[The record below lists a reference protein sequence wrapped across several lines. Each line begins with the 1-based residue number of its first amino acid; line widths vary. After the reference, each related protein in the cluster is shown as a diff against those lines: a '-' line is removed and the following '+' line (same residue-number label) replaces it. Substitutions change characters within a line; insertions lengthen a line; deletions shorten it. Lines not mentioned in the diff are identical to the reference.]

1 MLNVSVLYNI
11 MNSDMGMIAD
21 FNTFRKALYRVFVRD
36 PELDNLP
43 LKTILNTIPRVD
55 ELTDIRAGTPVLL
68 RTELDMPLKDGRV
81 ADISR
86 IEASSATIKYCQQ
99 KGWKT
104 IIFGHIGR
112 DKNNTVAP
120 VCQTMSNH
128 LRIPI
133 QLIEDWLDEK
143 NGRLQDSF
151 VDIVKSANSGSIFML
166 QNTRKY
172 AVEQALWEANEDSFS
187 AISKQMYAI
196 GMDIQQRLTT
206 VEINEAIAAS
216 NIDFSSS
223 AIPLLMSKIAM
234 GFHITKEMK
243 DYLPKVQNANLVV
256 FSGLKPDKLDDLEGI
271 LDRGRL
277 LMIIAAGSLAMPIL
291 KARAQISGTD
301 FSMGLAET
309 DFSYKVFI
317 QPKRVEQAR
326 RIVQKCEILGVD
338 LVLPVDFVLDNGQI
352 NKIIPPGQ
360 AQMDIG
366 PESSALVAK
375 KVREYIERNKTRS
388 DPYILFF
395 NGVFGMVEDSRFQE
409 GTRSF
414 IPLLR
419 EMTQA
424 GILTY
429 VGGGEGMLALQ
440 KYGSIND
447 VTHAFT
453 CGGTV
458 LKSLRNRHI
467 AYLKAMYLQM
477 SEVGDAEH

>member
-1 MLNVSVLYNI
+1 MNVSIRCNI
-11 MNSDMGMIAD
+11 MNSDMKMITD
-21 FNTFRKALYRVFVRD
+21 FNTFRKTLYRVFIRD
-36 PELDNLP
+36 PELDYLP
-43 LKTILNTIPRVD
+43 LQTIINKIPRID
-55 ELTDIRAGTPVLL
+55 KLTDVRTGTPVLV
-68 RTELDMPLKDGRV
+68 RTDLDIPLKDNKV
-81 ADISR
+81 ADMSR
-86 IEASSATIKYCQQ
+86 IESSSATIKYCQQ

-120 VCQTMSNH
+120 VCQTMSDH
-128 LRIPI
+128 LGIPI
-133 QLIEDWLDEK
+133 QLIEDWLDVK
-143 NGRLQDSF
+143 NSRLQDSF
-151 VDIVKSANSGSIFML
+151 VDIVKNAGPGSIFML

-172 AVEQALWEANEDSFS
+172 AVEQALWDANEDSFS

-223 AIPLLMSKIAM
+223 AIPLLMSKVAM
-234 GFHITKEMK
+234 GFHIDKEMK
-243 DYLPKVQNANLVV
+243 DFLPKVKNANLVV

-271 LDRGRL
+271 LDRGKL
-277 LMIIAAGSLAMPIL
+277 LMIIVAGSLAMPIL
-291 KARAQISGTD
+291 KAYAQIRGID
-301 FSMGLAET
+301 FSMGLAES

-352 NKIIPPGQ
+352 NKVIPPGH

-366 PESSALVAK
+366 PESSALIAK
-375 KVREYIERNKTRS
+375 KIREYIEKNKTRS

-414 IPLLR
+414 IPLLK
-419 EMTQA
+419 EMTKA

-440 KYGSIND
+440 KWGSVND

-458 LKSLRNRHI
+458 LKSLRNKHI
-467 AYLKAMYLQM
+467 AYLKAMYLQI
-477 SEVGDAEH
+477 SDKGK

>member
-1 MLNVSVLYNI
+1 LNVSIVCII
-11 MNSDMGMIAD
+11 MNSDMGIITD
-21 FNTFRKALYRVFVRD
+21 FNNFRKGLYRVFVRD

-43 LKTILNTIPRVD
+43 LQTIVNKIPKVD
-55 ELTDIRAGTPVLL
+55 ELTDIVAGTPVLL
-68 RTELDMPLKDGRV
+68 RTDLDIPLKDGNV

-86 IEASSATIKYCQQ
+86 IDASLATIKYCQQ

-112 DKNNTVAP
+112 EPNNTVAP
-120 VCQTMSNH
+120 VCEKMSNN

-143 NGRLQDSF
+143 NGCLQNSF
-151 VDIVKSANSGSIFML
+151 VDIVKSANAGSIFML

-172 AVEQALWEANEDSFS
+172 PIERALWEANLDSFYT
-187 AISKQMYAI
+187 ISKQMYSI

-216 NIDFSSS
+216 NLDYSSS
-223 AIPLLMSKIAM
+223 AIPLLMSNVAL
-234 GFHITKEMK
+234 GFHIAKEMK
-243 DYLPKVQNANLVV
+243 NYFPKVRNADLVV

-271 LDRGRL
+271 LDRGKL

-291 KARAQISGTD
+291 KARAQLSGTD
-301 FSMGLAET
+301 FCMGLAET
-309 DFSYKVFI
+309 DWSYKVFI
-317 QPKRVEQAR
+317 QPKRIEQAK

-352 NKIIPPGQ
+352 SKVIPPGHS
-360 AQMDIG
+360 QMDIG
-366 PESSALVAK
+366 PESRALFAQK
-375 KVREYIERNKTRS
+375 LRAYSERTKTRA

-395 NGVFGMVEDSRFQE
+395 NGVFGVVEDPRFQE
-409 GTRSF
+409 GTKSF

-429 VGGGEGMLALQ
+429 VGGGEGMLALL

-458 LKSLRNRHI
+458 LKSLRDKHI
-467 AYLKAMYLQM
+467 AYLKAMYLQT
-477 SEVGDAEH
+477 SHKGEH